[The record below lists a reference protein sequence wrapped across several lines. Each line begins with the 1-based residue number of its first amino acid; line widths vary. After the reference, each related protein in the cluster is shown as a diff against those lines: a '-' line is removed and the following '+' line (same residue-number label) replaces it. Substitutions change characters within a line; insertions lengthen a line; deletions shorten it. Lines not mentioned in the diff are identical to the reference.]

1 MSEIKTANERC
12 KATAMLS
19 HHNACIQ
26 EIAEL
31 RATLAE
37 RDAEIERLT
46 KTGALDLQKVAS
58 MVDELTILRAA
69 LNSAEQSKK
78 QLNKLWVSHHANGT
92 DAAIESCES
101 SITDLRTLIAS
112 MEAQPITVFVAM
124 QKKHQKYVKVSH
136 GAMIEE
142 ILAVCGTHDAA
153 LSVCNAAEEKYHEDF
168 PGYRQYKEE
177 PEHAWEVVEIEAD
190 FPLYTRPAQPA
201 SEPPC
206 TS

>member
-1 MSEIKTANERC
+1 MTD
-12 KATAMLS
+12 
-19 HHNACIQ
+19 Q
-26 EIAEL
+26 
-31 RATLAE
+31 
-37 RDAEIERLT
+37 LT
-46 KTGALDLQKVAS
+46 T
-58 MVDELTILRAA
+58 LRAA

-112 MEAQPITVFVAM
+112 MEAQPITVFVAL

-177 PEHAWEVVEIEAD
+177 PEHSWEVVEIEAD
-190 FPLYTRPAQPA
+190 FPLYTRPTQPA
-201 SEPPC
+201 SEPKAAPTQLDAQTAYKLAKQC
-206 TS
+206 TVLDAREDGEALPEDVIWEFAQAILRTVAP